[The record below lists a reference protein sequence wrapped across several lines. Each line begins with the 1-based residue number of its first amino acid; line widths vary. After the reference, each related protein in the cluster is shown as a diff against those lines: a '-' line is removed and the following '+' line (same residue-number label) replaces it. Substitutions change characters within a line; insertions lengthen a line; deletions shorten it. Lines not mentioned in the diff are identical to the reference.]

1 MRAAWQNATAERWI
15 GSCRCEFLDHIYCL
29 ERASSSPSA
38 SGLRARWGRN
48 IVGPRPFGSKFSR
61 STACCRAPFSLL
73 INPASAIGRASNAGG
88 TPSPFT
94 FQREHMS
101 TNAPTVVGVQS
112 ARQPHKTS
120 PFQQPMSPTTYL
132 GGPSGV
138 WVKSKQSDILSAE
151 PSRWLIDGTPKFSS
165 QNLRML
171 TKECGVFEI

>member
-1 MRAAWQNATAERWI
+1 
-15 GSCRCEFLDHIYCL
+15 
-29 ERASSSPSA
+29 
-38 SGLRARWGRN
+38 RWGRN
-48 IVGPRPFGSKFSR
+48 IVDLALSDPNFREAQRAVERR
-61 STACCRAPFSLL
+61 SALL
-73 INPASAIGRASNAGG
+73 INPASATGRASNAGG

-120 PFQQPMSPTTYL
+120 QFQQPMSPTTYL
-132 GGPSGV
+132 GGSSGV

-171 TKECGVFEI
+171 TKECSVFEI